1 METELC
7 FVAAFIYFLELED
20 SWEKYENC
28 GFIWLLT
35 AIISVCPVIG
45 RIMMIALKD
54 KSQWNSPTHSPSSPM
69 RVFSEKPSRRRF
81 RESVSFLYFL
91 AIINVF
97 LQKSLWKE

>member
-1 METELC
+1 MLC
-7 FVAAFIYFLELED
+7 CRVHLLPGALD
-20 SWEKYENC
+20 SSEKYENC

-35 AIISVCPVIG
+35 AIISVGPVIG

-54 KSQWNSPTHSPSSPM
+54 KSQWNFPTHSPSSPM
-69 RVFSEKPSRRRF
+69 WVFSEKPSRRQF
-81 RESVSFLYFL
+81 RDSVSFLYFL